1 MPPSRSQPRRVHP
14 KPGVVESILSTPGV
28 LRAAV
33 AVATCAGSKKPGTDR
48 TGLPASP
55 AVGLRVVNGFIQVWA
70 GDGSTLAILNQRTD
84 LDRNGPVFLDG
95 DDLRELVLP
104 AVLRRCTTTIRGS
117 RIQITASGW
126 TGSVRIHRRGP
137 FDPGSA
143 ILGLL
148 LADHRR
154 CPAPSHRVARM
165 LAGPR
170 ARWFI
175 PTFPFQQSTRIAA
188 LSKRRCVIV
197 ATAPITLGKAKSPCR

>member
-1 MPPSRSQPRRVHP
+1 MPASPSQPKQAHP
-14 KPGVVESILSTPGV
+14 NPGQIESILSTPGI

-33 AVATCAGSKKPGTDR
+33 AVAACAGSKNPSTGR

-70 GDGSTLAILNQRTD
+70 GDGAILAILNQRTD
-84 LDRNGPVFLDG
+84 LERTEPFYLDG

-104 AVLRRCTTTIRGS
+104 AELRRCTTTVRGN

-126 TGSVRIHRRGP
+126 TGSIRIRRRGP
-137 FDPGSA
+137 FDPAGA
-143 ILGLL
+143 ILGFL

-154 CPAPSHRVARM
+154 CPPPPHQSARL

-170 ARWFI
+170 ARWFF
-175 PTFPFQQSTRIAA
+175 PTFPFQPSTRMAA

-197 ATAPITLGKAKSPCR
+197 AAAPINHRKAMPPCR